1 MITSPGRIEPP
12 LAQSRAD
19 LRPQRRCCDR
29 QGGHS
34 GQPGCAVDPAV
45 GLPGGRGRPV
55 WAVTW
60 AAWQH
65 LRAGHPEQTL
75 PGAGAGWL
83 PAPPAAEMQAR
94 LWGSLSL
101 RQRKNKQAR
110 SLASRSR
117 VPLGS
122 GERRGLQQGQACPET
137 HPRPRGGGD
146 ENRAHHGSGPAAVCR
161 YLHKEGSQSGQGK
174 PQSQA
179 SLGSRRQGAGA
190 GGRPDRRPA
199 HHARR
204 RVRPFE

>member
-12 LAQSRAD
+12 PAQSRAA

-34 GQPGCAVDPAV
+34 GQPGCAVDPTI

-55 WAVTW
+55 WAVTR

-83 PAPPAAEMQAR
+83 PAPPAAEMQAK
-94 LWGSLSL
+94 LWGSLSGRERTSRPGAWRAADL
-101 RQRKNKQAR
+101 GRDG
-110 SLASRSR
+110 ASRR
-117 VPLGS
+117 GRGVPRLVPGPAVE
-122 GERRGLQQGQACPET
+122 GMRTELPTAG
-137 HPRPRGGGD
+137 
-146 ENRAHHGSGPAAVCR
+146 GPAAVCR

-179 SLGSRRQGAGA
+179 SLGSSRQGAGA
-190 GGRPDRRPA
+190 GGRRIRRPA
-199 HHARR
+199 HHARH